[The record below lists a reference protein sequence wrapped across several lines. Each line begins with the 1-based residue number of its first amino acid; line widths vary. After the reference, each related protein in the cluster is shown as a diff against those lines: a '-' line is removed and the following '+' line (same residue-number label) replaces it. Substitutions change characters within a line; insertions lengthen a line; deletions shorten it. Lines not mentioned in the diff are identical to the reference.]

1 MQRKLE
7 EVFTQKNARAARE
20 CEEVQ
25 GEQLSALAARL
36 AVDEAPYTDFS
47 VWAPYGKRALKAAS
61 RRASK
66 NGGSLG
72 EFSVQGCSS

>member
-7 EVFTQKNARAARE
+7 EVFTQKNGGAARE
-20 CEEVQ
+20 YEQVT

-47 VWAPYGKRALKAAS
+47 VWGPYGKRALKAAS
-61 RRASK
+61 RRAQI
-66 NGGSLG
+66 
-72 EFSVQGCSS
+72 FVQ